1 METTRALSVDE
12 LLSLS
17 ESKLKEYGYE
27 RTIYGV
33 KKLVDKNSQ
42 FDIGAEAI
50 LNREGIELSP
60 KWLNDNFEIGDGTM
74 TIVAIDKAN
83 PSTQDFFSVMQK
95 SLIRINA
102 ITSTGEYIRLTFTV
116 SYTLKSW
123 AKVQAFKQ
131 KDTSKIASTEIKPFG
146 ATLYDPYTPS
156 SIRDSEDDEVFIA
169 NGQKFVPGYVRD
181 PRRVVFYRRWTK

>member
-1 METTRALSVDE
+1 M
-12 LLSLS
+12 
-17 ESKLKEYGYE
+17 
-27 RTIYGV
+27 
-33 KKLVDKNSQ
+33 Q

-50 LNREGIELSP
+50 LKREGIELSP
-60 KWLNDNFEIGDGTM
+60 KWLNDNFEIGDGTI

-83 PSTQDFFSVMQK
+83 PHAQDFDHGMQK
-95 SLIRINA
+95 NLIRINA
-102 ITSTGEYIRLTFTV
+102 IVSMGEYIRLTFSV
-116 SYTLKSW
+116 NYTLKSW

>member
-60 KWLNDNFEIGDGTM
+60 K
-74 TIVAIDKAN
+74 
-83 PSTQDFFSVMQK
+83 
-95 SLIRINA
+95 
-102 ITSTGEYIRLTFTV
+102 
-116 SYTLKSW
+116 
-123 AKVQAFKQ
+123 
-131 KDTSKIASTEIKPFG
+131 
-146 ATLYDPYTPS
+146 
-156 SIRDSEDDEVFIA
+156 
-169 NGQKFVPGYVRD
+169 
-181 PRRVVFYRRWTK
+181 